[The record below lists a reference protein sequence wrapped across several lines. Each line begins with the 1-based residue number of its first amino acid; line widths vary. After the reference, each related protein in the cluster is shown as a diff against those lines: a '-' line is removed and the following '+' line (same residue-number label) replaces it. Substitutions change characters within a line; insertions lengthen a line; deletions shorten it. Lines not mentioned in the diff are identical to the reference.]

1 MTLGLVVEERDPFW
15 LISTPRGNTSVCL
28 TEYSLL
34 KEKRKDPV
42 LSLSSLHLLVPPL
55 RLLSAAMWQVAQQR
69 DVRHYEKLEE
79 FVTLVTE
86 AIPELLSHRHRAQL
100 ILGLRARLVLELC
113 RGPADP
119 QTIQPY
125 LDRMPTVTPGCTGYR
140 DAEVEA
146 SESNF
151 VMLVQSLLKDPVERE
166 CFFQEVFP
174 EQYGQHYDTAVQTL
188 TWEFLSRLEQLFPV
202 PDLKQTATWLSSAPS
217 VLEECVQSTPEN
229 LNLIL
234 QHHKS
239 FGHLKVSSALSSM
252 GDSILSSLST
262 PKMVVITEPTTFV
275 IRSESSHNSA
285 DVLGP
290 MSLEDTDAVV
300 VTVYTEVEVGTEVE
314 EEIVETMNEEYVPS
328 NTSPLRE
335 EVVELKAEDMNLE
348 MTVVEQFDYVGE
360 EMSAAEEEMDTAS
373 VPVEQADEAVNISE
387 DIRTAT
393 ETVAVKKDVQ
403 DDQDGQSE
411 TVNVCVNQEGK
422 DTSHGVTFQTQQP
435 ASSNVRRSTRLQ
447 SKTPRNWRRKGNT
460 ENKNN
465 GEASS
470 VDYVILP
477 KGREAGESD
486 KVTLFTCPKC
496 AYHSLEE
503 TSLHL
508 HMQSIHTEEY
518 NKFNASGKNRAEV
531 SPCPD
536 NTDQIFTSIKPLL
549 SSNPLIT
556 ENSENQTDNAGTRT
570 KAKGY
575 HKSHTCATCGRIFT
589 RSSDVRR
596 HQLTHT
602 GERPFHCSQCDR
614 TFQHSWDLTKHE
626 KKHGGTSISFPC
638 QQCGSSFA
646 NLRSLTAHHR
656 SSHLGESD
664 LPHLCSICGKSFP
677 SSSELLEHRKSHGT
691 SLQYICQ
698 PCGES
703 FHSLLARS
711 QHRQTHLVKR
721 QFKCP
726 HCDKSY
732 TRKADV
738 KRHMFTHSGER
749 PHQCN
754 QCGRCFSFLFLL
766 KKHQI
771 VHTGERP
778 FQCSHCP
785 KRFTLISI
793 LSRHERMH
801 TGERPFLC
809 SVCGKSFL
817 SQGEL
822 SKHHRSHTDERPYAC
837 NQCDKRFKS
846 KKSQQEH
853 IISHT
858 GVRPYPCSYCGKGFT
873 KPYALT
879 RHHLIHTGERPFSCT
894 HCGKTF
900 LTPAEVQLHMR
911 IHTGERPYPCPDCQ
925 LKFRSSSDLA
935 RHKRFHTGVQTF
947 VCNQCMKNFPTS
959 SKLKKHMENHSGTE
973 AVQRS
978 DFGENS
984 NQA

>member
-1 MTLGLVVEERDPFW
+1 CYLGSIDDTVIPFLRDTF
-15 LISTPRGNTSVCL
+15 
-28 TEYSLL
+28 
-34 KEKRKDPV
+34 

-100 ILGLRARLVLELC
+100 ILGLRARVRDESGGIGLFSWLE
-113 RGPADP
+113 
-119 QTIQPY
+119 T
-125 LDRMPTVTPGCTGYR
+125 
-140 DAEVEA
+140 

-151 VMLVQSLLKDPVERE
+151 VVLVQSLLKDPIERE

-174 EQYGQHYDTAVQTL
+174 EQYGRHYDTAVQTL

-202 PDLKQTATWLSSAPS
+202 PDLKQVLSIVAFIAS
-217 VLEECVQSTPEN
+217 VLFKT
-229 LNLIL
+229 
-234 QHHKS
+234 HRS
-239 FGHLKVSSALSSM
+239 FYDTVLVFSRSAALSSSM

-262 PKMVVITEPTTFV
+262 PKMVVTTEPTTFV
-275 IRSESSHNSA
+275 IRSESSHNST

-328 NTSPLRE
+328 NASPLRE

-348 MTVVEQFDYVGE
+348 MTVVEEYGYVGE
-360 EMSAAEEEMDTAS
+360 EMSAAEEEMDTVS

-387 DIRTAT
+387 DIGTGT

-403 DDQDGQSE
+403 DEVVADQDGQSE
-411 TVNVCVNQEGK
+411 TVIVCGNQEGK
-422 DTSHGVTFQTQQP
+422 DTSQVP
-435 ASSNVRRSTRLQ
+435 NV
-447 SKTPRNWRRKGNT
+447 
-460 ENKNN
+460 
-465 GEASS
+465 
-470 VDYVILP
+470 
-477 KGREAGESD
+477 
-486 KVTLFTCPKC
+486 
-496 AYHSLEE
+496 
-503 TSLHL
+503 
-508 HMQSIHTEEY
+508 
-518 NKFNASGKNRAEV
+518 SGKNRAAV

-536 NTDQIFTSIKPLL
+536 NTGQIFTSIKPLL
-549 SSNPLIT
+549 SSKTLIT
-556 ENSENQTDNAGTRT
+556 ENSENQTGNAGIPT

-575 HKSHTCATCGRIFT
+575 HKSHTCATCGRLFT

-698 PCGES
+698 QCGES

-738 KRHMFTHSGER
+738 KRHMFSHSGER

-778 FQCSHCP
+778 FQCSYCP

-809 SVCGKSFL
+809 SQCGKSFL

-879 RHHLIHTGERPFSCT
+879 RHHLIHTGERPFPCV

-900 LTPAEVQLHMR
+900 LTPAEVQLHIR

-959 SKLKKHMENHSGTE
+959 SKLKKHMENHSGSE
-973 AVQRS
+973 AGQSS

>member
-1 MTLGLVVEERDPFW
+1 MFVHLYTY
-15 LISTPRGNTSVCL
+15 IS
-28 TEYSLL
+28 
-34 KEKRKDPV
+34 DPV
-42 LSLSSLHLLVPPL
+42 LSLSSLRLLVPPL

-100 ILGLRARLVLELC
+100 ILGLRARVRHESGGIGLFSWMEI
-113 RGPADP
+113 PEKH
-119 QTIQPY
+119 
-125 LDRMPTVTPGCTGYR
+125 
-140 DAEVEA
+140 AEVEA

-151 VMLVQSLLKDPVERE
+151 VVLVQSLLKDPVERE

-174 EQYGQHYDTAVQTL
+174 EQYGRHYDTAVQTL

-202 PDLKQTATWLSSAPS
+202 PDLKQVLSIMAYIAS
-217 VLEECVQSTPEN
+217 VLFKTRR
-229 LNLIL
+229 
-234 QHHKS
+234 S
-239 FGHLKVSSALSSM
+239 FYDTVLVFSRSAALSSSM
-252 GDSILSSLST
+252 GDNILSSLST
-262 PKMVVITEPTTFV
+262 PKMVVTTEPTTFV
-275 IRSESSHNSA
+275 TRSESSHNSA

-314 EEIVETMNEEYVPS
+314 EEIVETMNEEYVSS
-328 NTSPLRE
+328 NASPLRE
-335 EVVELKAEDMNLE
+335 EV
-348 MTVVEQFDYVGE
+348 
-360 EMSAAEEEMDTAS
+360 MSAAEEEMDTVS

-387 DIRTAT
+387 DIGTAT
-393 ETVAVKKDVQ
+393 ETLAVKKDVQ
-403 DDQDGQSE
+403 DEVVADQDGQSE

-422 DTSHGVTFQTQQP
+422 DTSHVVNFQTQQP
-435 ASSNVRRSTRLQ
+435 ATSTVRRSTRLQ
-447 SKTPRNWRRKGNT
+447 SKTPRTWRRKKNT
-460 ENKNN
+460 ENN
-465 GEASS
+465 
-470 VDYVILP
+470 
-477 KGREAGESD
+477 
-486 KVTLFTCPKC
+486 
-496 AYHSLEE
+496 
-503 TSLHL
+503 LHL

-518 NKFNASGKNRAEV
+518 NKPNVSGKNRAEV

-536 NTDQIFTSIKPLL
+536 NTGQIFTSIKPLL
-549 SSNPLIT
+549 SSKTLIT
-556 ENSENQTDNAGTRT
+556 ENSENQTA
-570 KAKGY
+570 
-575 HKSHTCATCGRIFT
+575 HTCATCGRIFT

-698 PCGES
+698 QCGES

-738 KRHMFTHSGER
+738 KRHMFSHSGER

-778 FQCSHCP
+778 FQCSYCP

-809 SVCGKSFL
+809 SQCGKSFL

-879 RHHLIHTGERPFSCT
+879 RHHLIHTGERPFPCV

-900 LTPAEVQLHMR
+900 LTPAEVQLHIR

-973 AVQRS
+973 AVQSS
-978 DFGENS
+978 DFGEHS

>member
-477 KGREAGESD
+477 RGREAGESD

-503 TSLHL
+503 KSLHL

-518 NKFNASGKNRAEV
+518 NKLNASGKNRAE
-531 SPCPD
+531 
-536 NTDQIFTSIKPLL
+536 
-549 SSNPLIT
+549 
-556 ENSENQTDNAGTRT
+556 
-570 KAKGY
+570 
-575 HKSHTCATCGRIFT
+575 
-589 RSSDVRR
+589 
-596 HQLTHT
+596 
-602 GERPFHCSQCDR
+602 FH
-614 TFQHSWDLTKHE
+614 H
-626 KKHGGTSISFPC
+626 
-638 QQCGSSFA
+638 QCGSSFA

-732 TRKADV
+732 TRKAD
-738 KRHMFTHSGER
+738 
-749 PHQCN
+749 
-754 QCGRCFSFLFLL
+754 
-766 KKHQI
+766 
-771 VHTGERP
+771 
-778 FQCSHCP
+778 
-785 KRFTLISI
+785 
-793 LSRHERMH
+793 
-801 TGERPFLC
+801 
-809 SVCGKSFL
+809 
-817 SQGEL
+817 
-822 SKHHRSHTDERPYAC
+822 
-837 NQCDKRFKS
+837 
-846 KKSQQEH
+846 
-853 IISHT
+853 
-858 GVRPYPCSYCGKGFT
+858 
-873 KPYALT
+873 
-879 RHHLIHTGERPFSCT
+879 
-894 HCGKTF
+894 
-900 LTPAEVQLHMR
+900 
-911 IHTGERPYPCPDCQ
+911 

-984 NQA
+984 NQV

>member
-1 MTLGLVVEERDPFW
+1 MFVNLYTY
-15 LISTPRGNTSVCL
+15 IS
-28 TEYSLL
+28 
-34 KEKRKDPV
+34 DPV

-100 ILGLRARLVLELC
+100 ILGLRARVRDES
-113 RGPADP
+113 G
-119 QTIQPY
+119 
-125 LDRMPTVTPGCTGYR
+125 

-151 VMLVQSLLKDPVERE
+151 VVLVQSLLKDPVERE

-174 EQYGQHYDTAVQTL
+174 EQYGRHYDTAVQTL

-202 PDLKQTATWLSSAPS
+202 PDLKQVLSIVACIAS
-217 VLEECVQSTPEN
+217 VLFKT
-229 LNLIL
+229 
-234 QHHKS
+234 HRS
-239 FGHLKVSSALSSM
+239 FYDTVLVFSRSAALSSSM

-262 PKMVVITEPTTFV
+262 PKMVVTTEPTTFV

-290 MSLEDTDAVV
+290 MSLVDTDAVV

-328 NTSPLRE
+328 NASPLRE

-348 MTVVEQFDYVGE
+348 MTVVEEYGYVGE
-360 EMSAAEEEMDTAS
+360 EMSAAEEEMDTVS
-373 VPVEQADEAVNISE
+373 EQADEAVNISE
-387 DIRTAT
+387 DIGTGT

-403 DDQDGQSE
+403 DEVVADQDGQSE
-411 TVNVCVNQEGK
+411 TVIVSCPLFNSQAMQIKHALSDFC
-422 DTSHGVTFQTQQP
+422 
-435 ASSNVRRSTRLQ
+435 
-447 SKTPRNWRRKGNT
+447 
-460 ENKNN
+460 
-465 GEASS
+465 
-470 VDYVILP
+470 LP
-477 KGREAGESD
+477 GGSD
-486 KVTLFTCPKC
+486 KVTPFTCPKC

-503 TSLHL
+503 KSLHL

-518 NKFNASGKNRAEV
+518 NKPNVSGKNRAEV
-531 SPCPD
+531 SLCPD
-536 NTDQIFTSIKPLL
+536 NTGQIFTSIKPLL
-549 SSNPLIT
+549 SSKTLIT
-556 ENSENQTDNAGTRT
+556 ENSENQTGN
-570 KAKGY
+570 
-575 HKSHTCATCGRIFT
+575 SHTCATCGRLFT

-626 KKHGGTSISFPC
+626 KKHGGTSITFPC

-698 PCGES
+698 QCGES

-738 KRHMFTHSGER
+738 KRHMFSHSGER

-778 FQCSHCP
+778 FQCSYCP

-809 SVCGKSFL
+809 SQCGKSFL

-879 RHHLIHTGERPFSCT
+879 RHHLIHTGERPFPCV

-900 LTPAEVQLHMR
+900 LTPAEVQLHIR

-959 SKLKKHMENHSGTE
+959 SKLKKHMENHSGSE
-973 AVQRS
+973 AVQSS